1 MAAACCV
8 VPGVLSPESESQSFG
23 MIDRP
28 KSLSPV
34 PCGLL
39 LSREVGPGTGF
50 PWVWMVVWRSLD
62 SSATSVEILT
72 IEWWKHVA
80 TKHHAM
86 DRTTS
91 TGRKSI
97 RGLEGFL
104 AWRGSSTIIEVRLR
118 SRQTS
123 KQEFGEEIGGRSAPA
138 AAAAAAVLPVMTN
151 NDSNHQK
158 WDGLIHPL
166 VLGKFHSI
174 APTNTAGYLAL
185 PRVVKPINY
194 CLPELPD
201 PGVDIRRI
209 PSARFCSRISVLA
222 PPGHHTR
229 PPLDMRVRCRS
240 GRRERYAL
248 RTMRPPSSIP
258 TCRPTM
264 TAVVSTL
271 FSIQCLL
278 TSLYKTTM
286 PVGLDG
292 LPLSMCERC
301 ATATGETVVL
311 VRRRSP
317 CPSALE
323 STAMIDG

>member
-1 MAAACCV
+1 VAAACCI
-8 VPGVLSPESESQSFG
+8 VPEVLSPESESQSFG
-23 MIDRP
+23 TIDRP

-50 PWVWMVVWRSLD
+50 PWVWMVVWGSLD
-62 SSATSVEILT
+62 SSATGVEILT

-91 TGRKSI
+91 TGRESI

-123 KQEFGEEIGGRSAPA
+123 KQDFGEEIGGRSAP

-158 WDGLIHPL
+158 WDGLIHAL

-174 APTNTAGYLAL
+174 GPTNTAGYLAL
-185 PRVVKPINY
+185 PRVVKPIDY
-194 CLPELPD
+194 CLPD
-201 PGVDIRRI
+201 PGVDIRCI
-209 PSARFCSRISVLA
+209 PSARFCGRISVLA

-229 PPLDMRVRCRS
+229 SQRKICITHNAA
-240 GRRERYAL
+240 AL
-248 RTMRPPSSIP
+248 FNPH
-258 TCRPTM
+258 
-264 TAVVSTL
+264 VSTDHD
-271 FSIQCLL
+271 SSGEHPVQHTVL
-278 TSLYKTTM
+278 THQ
-286 PVGLDG
+286 
-292 LPLSMCERC
+292 PLQDYNARRAGRAAS
-301 ATATGETVVL
+301 VH
-311 VRRRSP
+311 VR
-317 CPSALE
+317 ALCY
-323 STAMIDG
+323 SNG